1 MTDVSWFDSLP
12 GAREC
17 CFLQSV
23 QTGSDART
31 ASDLMGARGASSVV
45 EQPEREADH
54 SCPSCAEV
62 NNGWNYTSPYF
73 LMARTVTALLYD
85 LICVFIS

>member
-1 MTDVSWFDSLP
+1 MTEESLFESLR

-23 QTGSDART
+23 QTGSDAHT
-31 ASDLMGARGASSVV
+31 ASDLMGTRGASSLV

-54 SCPSCAEV
+54 SSPSCAEV
-62 NNGWNYTSPYF
+62 NNGWNYTSLHC
-73 LMARTVTALLYD
+73 LMACTVTALL
-85 LICVFIS
+85 